1 MSNDPDHFEQF
12 FAEAA
17 QQWDLARLYRDL
29 EAAEGKELKP
39 FERACLRGLLC
50 RYRPGQIAFK
60 LSWTSGALRIEAVT
74 DHPANTLRWE
84 KVPEWLDGAG
94 YRLQRVPSVGDSF
107 GSGQHSVLPD
117 PSVSSVTADV
127 MPLVNTGVSSSLNN
141 SLNADSVVHRSVT
154 VDWGEAPDIPQLYGR
169 TKDLA
174 TLETWIVVERVR
186 LVAIC
191 GMGGIGKTS
200 LAVKLVENLL
210 SGGVNE
216 NKGSHFDVCIWRSL
230 RGAQPTTQIL
240 MELLQGLTRESKEA
254 GTVTAV
260 MEQLRQKRCL
270 IILDD
275 METVLQDGELVGSYR
290 PGCDGYGELLER
302 VGSERHQSCLIILSR
317 EQPKEISAAQTPDG
331 TTRAYRLSGLSQS
344 VALAL
349 LQSRGFTELPTSA
362 VGNSPRN
369 SHSLAALV
377 EQYRGNPAALRI
389 VATTIQELFN
399 GNVTEFLQ
407 QTGLALGDVLRSLLY
422 QQVARLS
429 DLERSVLYWLAL
441 KRRAISLVHLR
452 RDMHLQ
458 GGSAL
463 IDALESLRWRSL
475 IEKNVES
482 GEVGFALEP
491 VVMKYVSRQFIEE
504 VTQEITELV
513 NYPHPNKLHL
523 LRSHVLVE
531 DYAPDTVRAMQI
543 RLVLKPIKDHLIQT
557 LHHQETTLE
566 SLQHS
571 LMPYRQT
578 LSTDYADTNLTLLGI
593 W

>member
-29 EAAEGKELKP
+29 ETADGKELKP

-60 LSWTSGALRIEAVT
+60 LSWTSGALRVEINKGLYRMIEAIT
-74 DHPANTLRWE
+74 NNAPNTLRWE
-84 KVPEWLDGAG
+84 KVPEWLDEAG
-94 YRLQRVPSVGDSF
+94 YRLQRVPSVGDGF
-107 GSGQHSVLPD
+107 ASGQHSLLAENLSRNLSANLPN
-117 PSVSSVTADV
+117 SSTTEPI
-127 MPLVNTGVSSSLNN
+127 PLVATVNPN
-141 SLNADSVVHRSVT
+141 HRSVS

-169 TKDLA
+169 TEDLLI
-174 TLETWIVVERVR
+174 LERWITAERVR
-186 LVAIC
+186 LVAVC

-210 SGGVNE
+210 SGKLE
-216 NKGSHFDVCIWRSL
+216 PSFDVCIWRSL
-230 RGAQPTTQIL
+230 RGAQPTTQIIT
-240 MELLQGLTRESKEA
+240 ELLQGLTKNQPASL
-254 GTVTAV
+254 TVAAL

-275 METVLQDGELVGSYR
+275 LETVLQDGELVGSYR

-302 VGSERHQSCLIILSR
+302 VGSERHQSCLIVLSR

-331 TTRAYRLSGLSQS
+331 STRAYRLSGLNQ
-344 VALAL
+344 AGAMAL
-349 LQSRGFTELPTSA
+349 LQARGFTELPATPEINNH
-362 VGNSPRN
+362 G
-369 SHSLAALV
+369 LAALIQ
-377 EQYRGNPAALRI
+377 QYRGNPAALRI

-429 DLERSVLYWLAL
+429 DLEKSVLYWLAL
-441 KRRAISLVHLR
+441 KRRASSLVNLR

-458 GGSAL
+458 AGSAL

-475 IEKNVES
+475 IEKNIES
-482 GEVGFALEP
+482 GEVEFALEP

-504 VTQEITELV
+504 VTREITELV
-513 NYPHPNKLHL
+513 QYPHPNKLHL
-523 LRSHVLVE
+523 VRSHTLVE
-531 DYAPDTVRAMQI
+531 DYAPDTIRAMQI
-543 RLVLKPIKDHLIQT
+543 RLVLKPIKDHLTQT
-557 LHHQETTLE
+557 LHHQEISLE
-566 SLQHS
+566 SIQQS
-571 LMPYRQT
+571 LMPYRQV